1 MLRTISLCIAFLL
14 TTATLAVADPITY
27 NVTVDTSS
35 ISGTSGSLD
44 FQFNPG
50 PLTTQ
55 ASSLQILEFSSDGS
69 LAGSPA
75 LTGDVGG
82 ALPGTLT
89 FDNGTQFNDY
99 FDDFTFGSTLSFQV
113 SLYGPALSSPDGVST
128 SGSDF
133 AFSMFSDPPGTIP
146 TLTTDTVDGF
156 ASTIDV
162 NLDGTTTV
170 TDPSIQTII
179 ASSTVIPEPSNL
191 LLMATGFCG
200 LAGILLRQ
208 QAR

>member
-1 MLRTISLCIAFLL
+1 
-14 TTATLAVADPITY
+14 
-27 NVTVDTSS
+27 
-35 ISGTSGSLD
+35 
-44 FQFNPG
+44 
-50 PLTTQ
+50 
-55 ASSLQILEFSSDGS
+55 
-69 LAGSPA
+69 
-75 LTGDVGG
+75 
-82 ALPGTLT
+82 
-89 FDNGTQFNDY
+89 
-99 FDDFTFGSTLSFQV
+99 
-113 SLYGPALSSPDGVST
+113 
-128 SGSDF
+128 
-133 AFSMFSDPPGTIP
+133 MFSDPPGTIP